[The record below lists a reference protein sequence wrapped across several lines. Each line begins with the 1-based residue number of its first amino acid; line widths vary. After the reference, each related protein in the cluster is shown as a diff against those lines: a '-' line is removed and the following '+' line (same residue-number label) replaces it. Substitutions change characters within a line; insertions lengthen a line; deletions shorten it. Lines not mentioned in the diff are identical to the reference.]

1 MNQIHPKSQTTQ
13 ILYQPPTKAEMKPK
27 SFIKDTIHNIVMA
40 LVVVSIMSGLTTAC
54 FYAADKEAEYQQ
66 NQGVQHERNIN
77 SK

>member
-27 SFIKDTIHNIVMA
+27 SFIKDAIHNIVMA

-54 FYAADKEAEYQQ
+54 FYAADKEALAKEEAQ
-66 NQGVQHERNIN
+66 
-77 SK
+77 SKVRAEVVK